1 MTSCRRTKLASD
13 ERPAE
18 AVANEQIRRIVDR
31 YQPMIRFDGVDGEI
45 SSCLLASGQPT
56 RSRHA
61 GRIGERPKLKVGI
74 PRHSRR
80 FGLSVTS
87 NESASSV
94 RRKQERTAQKFL
106 TSHVTHEPYTTFV
119 TFC

>member
-1 MTSCRRTKLASD
+1 MASCRPTKLASD

-45 SSCLLASGQPT
+45 SSCFLASGQPT

-61 GRIGERPKLKVGI
+61 GRIGERPKLKIDTHDVSVF
-74 PRHSRR
+74 PSRPMSQ
-80 FGLSVTS
+80 LQSD
-87 NESASSV
+87 AA
-94 RRKQERTAQKFL
+94 KQERTAQKFL